1 MTDIYGE
8 DVIVCRPA
16 QAKDTEAVME
26 LSSHIW
32 EGGDY
37 LPYVW
42 EEWLADPEGL
52 LGVAEIHGRVA
63 GVFKLTR
70 FQDDEWWME
79 GLRVHP
85 DFQGQGVASHIHNY
99 VVDTWRKIGKGVIR
113 LVTASFNIKVH
124 HMCEQGGFRR
134 MVEVI
139 PYRAESLPEKTES
152 FNLLTKEDAGQA
164 LELAESSEMFNLAS
178 RMVNL
183 GWVYGDLQLKHIQAT
198 IDKGRAWWWRCRSGI
213 LTTSEE
219 EEDGELSPWVQLLA
233 CPLSSLEEMLTDY
246 RRLMSASGY
255 KHAYWMAPNH
265 PEVISTA
272 EKAGFAQSWD
282 ISFYIYELR
291 EESSNK

>member
-1 MTDIYGE
+1 MSELFDQ

-16 QAKDTEAVME
+16 QARDTEAVME

-42 EEWLADPEGL
+42 EEWMADPEGL

-85 DFQGQGVASHIHNY
+85 DFQGQGVATHIHNY

-113 LVTASFNIKVH
+113 LVTASINIKVH
-124 HMCEQGGFRR
+124 HMCEQGGFKRLI
-134 MVEVI
+134 EII
-139 PYRAESLPEKTES
+139 PYRAASLLEKTES
-152 FNLLTKEDAGQA
+152 FTLLIKEDAQEA
-164 LELAESSEMFNLAS
+164 MELIETSEMFALAS
-178 RMVNL
+178 RMVKL
-183 GWVYGDLQLKHIQAT
+183 GWVYGDLKLKDIQES
-198 IDKGRAWWWRCRSGI
+198 IDKGRAWWWRGRSGL
-213 LTTSEE
+213 LTIFED
-219 EEDGELSPWVQLLA
+219 EEDGELSPWIQLLA
-233 CPLSSLEEMLTDY
+233 CPLSSLEDMLADY

-255 KHAYWMAPNH
+255 KYAYWMAPNH
-265 PEVISTA
+265 AEVISTA
-272 EKAGFAQSWD
+272 EKTGFAQSWD
-282 ISFYIYELR
+282 ISFYIYELGD
-291 EESSNK
+291 SSD